1 MSRISL
7 SSRVIPIV
15 RFPSVSVFIIWH
27 QYFVSP
33 YFYKIGFTLQIWI
46 PPFSCKILLA
56 TFSISSEH
64 LGKQIIDKGI
74 ILCSMMNT
82 SVLFFCKHVK
92 VSCHSH
98 NYSNVQVFLLSWP
111 TNVQEANNLVP
122 ELHSRGCSA
131 PDWM

>member
-1 MSRISL
+1 MIIQKENKLSRISL

-15 RFPSVSVFIIWH
+15 RFPSVYVYIIWY

-46 PPFSCKILLA
+46 PPFSCNILLA

-74 ILCSMMNT
+74 ILYSMTIPYTIKYTPPPLLGTCIASVCSVINKIRRSSDLHMT
-82 SVLFFCKHVK
+82 FLFIWF
-92 VSCHSH
+92 
-98 NYSNVQVFLLSWP
+98 F
-111 TNVQEANNLVP
+111 
-122 ELHSRGCSA
+122 
-131 PDWM
+131 

>member
-1 MSRISL
+1 MIIQKENKLSRISL

-33 YFYKIGFTLQIWI
+33 YFYKISFTLQIWT

-74 ILCSMMNT
+74 ILCSMTIPYIIKHTPPTLLGTCIVSMCCVINKIRT
-82 SVLFFCKHVK
+82 SIDLYM
-92 VSCHSH
+92 S
-98 NYSNVQVFLLSWP
+98 FLLIWFF
-111 TNVQEANNLVP
+111 
-122 ELHSRGCSA
+122 
-131 PDWM
+131 